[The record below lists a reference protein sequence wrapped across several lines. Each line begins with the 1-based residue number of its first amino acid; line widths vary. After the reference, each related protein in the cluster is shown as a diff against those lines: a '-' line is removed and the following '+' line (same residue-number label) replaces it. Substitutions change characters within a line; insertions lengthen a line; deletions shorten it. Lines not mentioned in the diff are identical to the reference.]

1 VRFTYHYGG
10 LIHENR
16 IFCLPKD
23 AFFNPSRRKE
33 AWYVISRFAAV
44 WYHGEAVYVITALA
58 RCMLSVG
65 LMPYIP
71 KG

>member
-1 VRFTYHYGG
+1 MKNASFVYQKMRFSIQADGT
-10 LIHENR
+10 
-16 IFCLPKD
+16 
-23 AFFNPSRRKE
+23 E
-33 AWYVISRFAAV
+33 AWYVISRKAAV